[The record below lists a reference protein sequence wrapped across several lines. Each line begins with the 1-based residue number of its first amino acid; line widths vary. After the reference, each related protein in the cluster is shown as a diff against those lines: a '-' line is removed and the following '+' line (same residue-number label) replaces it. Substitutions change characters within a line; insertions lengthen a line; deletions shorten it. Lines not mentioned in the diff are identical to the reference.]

1 MLKYHGK
8 YSNMLQR
15 LDKFLSDV
23 NLGTRKEIRHYAV
36 KGLITVDGVIVK
48 DVSAKFDFD
57 KCTVEFD
64 GEKVE
69 AKHTVVCALNK
80 PAGYVSSTDDP
91 LSATVMELVPEKY
104 LNLGVVPVGRLDKD
118 TEGILL
124 FTNDGQLLHR
134 LISPKN
140 NVPKTYYA
148 QFDGSCP
155 DNAKEL
161 FANGITLKDGSVC
174 KPAEFEK
181 LSDSEFRVTITEG
194 MYHQVKRMAA
204 AVGMHITYLNRES
217 FANIKSCDIEKGH
230 FIEINWSEY
239 EQ

>member
-1 MLKYHGK
+1 M
-8 YSNMLQR
+8 MLQR

-36 KGLITVDGVIVK
+36 KGLITVDGKVVK
-48 DVSAKFDFD
+48 DVSSKFDFSL
-57 KCTVEFD
+57 CTVEFD
-64 GEKVE
+64 GEKVD
-69 AKHTVVCALNK
+69 AIHTVVCALNK
-80 PAGYVSSTDDP
+80 PAGYVTSTEDP
-91 LSATVMELVPEKY
+91 LSPTVMEFVPEKY
-104 LNLGVVPVGRLDKD
+104 LNIGVVPVGRLDKD

-148 QFDGSCP
+148 QFEGVCP
-155 DNAKEL
+155 ADAKEQ
-161 FANGITLKDGSVC
+161 FKNGITLKDGSVC
-174 KPAEFEK
+174 KAAEFEK
-181 LSDSEFRVTITEG
+181 ISDNEFRVTITEG

-204 AVGMHITYLNRES
+204 AVGMHVTYLNRES
-217 FANIKSCDIEKGH
+217 FANIKSCDIEKGQ
-230 FIEINWSEY
+230 FTEINWSDY